1 VELAV
6 DTVREPVQTGP
17 DLVTG
22 QPRRPSQRWGALVDF
37 DGWVVLVAALY
48 TATFVGWVIFAGGTD
63 RTSTVISDAAFLP
76 AGLAA
81 GLVAWRAAAH
91 PALDHATRKAWRL
104 MGLAFFAWW
113 FGDAVWFW
121 FEVVRHTS
129 PFPSLADAGYLS
141 FYPLLLWG
149 LLTLPGAPRA
159 ALDRLKVWLDAGTV
173 LLGGTMA
180 IWYVVIQPTVAGH
193 AAHLLNKVLSVA
205 YPVGDLVVGF
215 GLAMLLLR
223 RPASASVAALRLL
236 VVGASVFVVADVTYA
251 RLNLSNAYNGP
262 GVADIFWMVALF
274 FMLAGAASQRRRAG
288 PPSEFVDDELRPA
301 RVSKLPYLALAVG
314 YGFMLWVGH
323 RQAVSPLN
331 GLLIGAVGLTVLVAA
346 RQMTAQ
352 QENLKLTASLA
363 ELATV
368 DALTGLRNRRS
379 FFELADRE
387 WTRAVRSDVPL
398 SAVMVDVDHFKRIN
412 DSLGHAA
419 GDEVLSTVARR
430 CQEELRSIDVLGR
443 YGGDELIALLP
454 DSAMVDALAVAER
467 LRMAVA
473 EAMVAT
479 DNGDVVVHISVGV
492 ATTAGGC
499 ASLRKLLGQ
508 ADTALYQ
515 AKQRGRNQVQAWYP
529 GMALTPP

>member
-6 DTVREPVQTGP
+6 DTVREPVLTGP
-17 DLVTG
+17 DSVTG
-22 QPRRPSQRWGALVDF
+22 QPPRPVRRWGALVDR
-37 DGWVVLVAALY
+37 DGWVVLVAAMY
-48 TATFVGWVIFAGGTD
+48 TAAFVAWVIVAGGND
-63 RTSTVISDAAFLP
+63 RTSTVISDYAFLP

-91 PALDHATRKAWRL
+91 PALDRATRKAWRL
-104 MGLAFFAWW
+104 IGLSFFAWW
-113 FGDAVWFW
+113 FGDVVWFW
-121 FEVVRHTS
+121 FEVVRHSS

-159 ALDRLKVWLDAGTV
+159 ALDRMKVWLDAGTV

-180 IWYVVIQPTVAGH
+180 VWYVVIQPTVAEH
-193 AAHLLNKVLSVA
+193 ESHLLNKVLSVA
-205 YPVGDLVVGF
+205 YPVGDLVVVF
-215 GLAMLLLR
+215 GLAMMLLR

-251 RLNLSNAYNGP
+251 RLNLSNSYNGP
-262 GVADIFWMVALF
+262 GVPDIFWMIALF
-274 FMLAGAASQRRRAG
+274 FMLAGAASQRRRAAT
-288 PPSEFVDDELRPA
+288 PSELVDDELGPA

-352 QENLKLTASLA
+352 QENLKLTATLA
-363 ELATV
+363 QLATV
-368 DALTGLRNRRS
+368 DVLTGLRNRRS
-379 FFELADRE
+379 FFELAERE
-387 WTRAVRSDVPL
+387 WTRALRSDSPL
-398 SAVMVDVDHFKRIN
+398 SAVMVDVDRFKRIN

-419 GDEVLSTVARR
+419 GDEVLSAVSRR
-430 CQEELRSIDVLGR
+430 CLEELRSIDVLGR
-443 YGGDELIALLP
+443 YGGDELVALLP
-454 DSAMVDALAVAER
+454 DSAIVDALAVAQR
-467 LRMAVA
+467 LRLAVA
-473 EAMVAT
+473 STPVPTE
-479 DNGDVVVHISVGV
+479 NGDVRVCISVGV
-492 ATTAGGC
+492 ATAAGGC

-515 AKQRGRNQVQAWYP
+515 AKHRGRDQVQAWYP